1 MGRAADAGEI
11 MTANGWQGT
20 RIGIDVGGTFT
31 DGILVDRGEIR
42 VAKVP
47 SRPTD
52 TAGAILEC
60 CEKLGADLSKAAL
73 LIHGTTIATNAII
86 EKTGPV
92 IAHITTAGFRDIL
105 YIRRGDSQPYN
116 LSWQPPTPVVRRRD
130 IYEVPERVAA
140 DGQVLQAFDEGAAR
154 RIARIIAEKHYR
166 AVSVVLLHSY
176 VNSDHEQR
184 MRAVLEQECPG
195 VPVCLSC
202 EVLPHYREFER
213 STTTAVNAY
222 LMPLMGDYLDTLR
235 QAMAERGFRGEPLA
249 MQSNGGVMT
258 VDEAKR
264 LPART
269 SRSGPAGGTIAAVRL
284 AEQLGLDNAILIDI
298 GGTSTEVAVRHR
310 GALRWTPELE
320 FAWGV
325 PIRFPSIEIESIGA
339 GGGSIAWVEADRFLK
354 VGPRSAGADPGPA
367 CFDRGGHNPTT
378 TDAQVVLGRLNPE
391 ALLDGAMPIRA
402 ALAREA
408 IAREIAAPLGMS
420 VEAAARGILR
430 VNTNNTMQAIRL
442 MTINRGL
449 DPRDAALIA
458 YGGSGPLY
466 AAEVARLLG
475 IRKIVMPAY
484 SGVNSALGM
493 VQSDFEYDQSM
504 TLLRAERELDLERL
518 TSIFAQLETDV
529 IARLVAAGV
538 PESQRVL
545 THFLDLRYEGQGFEL
560 PVVVPWADGTGARR
574 FDQAVFDTLKSRFH
588 AQHVREFGWQQ
599 PTWPIELVFARVSA
613 RGVIPDKPNVRL
625 TTTGRSDRPRRERRC
640 QFLEDEGW
648 VLTPLLR
655 RNELAAGDAFHGP
668 AIIEQMDTTTI
679 VPAGFRATVDTAGN
693 LILDD
698 GA

>member
-1 MGRAADAGEI
+1 
-11 MTANGWQGT
+11 MTAKDWDGP

-47 SRPTD
+47 SRPND

-60 CEKLGADLSKAAL
+60 CEKLGADLARTSL

-86 EKTGPV
+86 EKSGPV
-92 IAHITTAGFRDIL
+92 IAHVTTAGFRDIL

-116 LSWQPPTPVVRRRD
+116 LSWEPPTPVVRRRD
-130 IYEVPERVAA
+130 IYEVPERLAA
-140 DGQVLQAFDEGAAR
+140 DGRVLHEFDETAAR
-154 RIARIIAEKHYR
+154 RVARIIREKGYS
-166 AVSVVLLHSY
+166 AVSVVFLHSY
-176 VNSDHEQR
+176 INSDHELR
-184 MRAVLEQECPG
+184 MRAVLADECPG
-195 VPVCLSC
+195 IPVCLSC

-222 LMPLMGDYLDTLR
+222 LTPLMGDYLDALKR
-235 QAMAERGFRGEPLA
+235 GMAERGFRGEPLT

-284 AEQLGLDNAILIDI
+284 AEQLGLDDAILIDI

-339 GGGSIAWVEADRFLK
+339 GGGSIAWVEAGRFLK
-354 VGPRSAGADPGPA
+354 VGPRSAGAVPGPA
-367 CFDRGGHNPTT
+367 CFDRGGLQPTT
-378 TDAQVVLGRLNPE
+378 TDAQVVLGRLNPD
-391 ALLDGAMPIRA
+391 ALLDGSMPIRA

-408 IAREIAAPLGMS
+408 IAREIATPLGLS
-420 VEAAARGILR
+420 LEAAARGILR

-442 MTINRGL
+442 MTVNRGL

-475 IRKIVMPAY
+475 IRRVVIPAY

-493 VQSDFEYDQSM
+493 VQADFEYDQSA
-504 TLLRAERELDLERL
+504 TLLQAEREVDHAEL
-518 TSIFAQLETDV
+518 TALFARLETEV
-529 IARLVAAGV
+529 VARLVAAGV
-538 PESQRVL
+538 PEARREL
-545 THFLDLRYEGQGFEL
+545 THHLDLRYEGQGFEL
-560 PVVVPWADGTGARR
+560 PVRVPWSGDATARR
-574 FDQAVFDTLKSRFH
+574 VDAPLFETLKASFH
-588 AQHVREFGWQQ
+588 AQHQREFGWQQ
-599 PTWPIELVFARVSA
+599 TTWPVELVFARVSA
-613 RGVIPDKPNVRL
+613 RGVIPDKPDVRPRVDVR
-625 TTTGRSDRPRRERRC
+625 TDQSRRERPC
-640 QFLEDEGW
+640 QFLDREDW
-648 VLTPLLR
+648 VMTPVSKR
-655 RNELAAGDAFHGP
+655 SELASGDTFSGP
-668 AIIEQMDTTTI
+668 AIVEQMDTTTL
-679 VPAGFRATVDTAGN
+679 VPPGFRATVDAGAN
-693 LILDD
+693 LILEDNETE
-698 GA
+698 GSMR